1 MTARGAASHGYLGNE
16 EAPFHGA
23 KLLLMESRR
32 LLTCL
37 RDDFAHIPF
46 PAHWDLPGG
55 GREGAERPVDCALR
69 ELFEEFGLRLA
80 SERLSAHVFRSHQRP
95 DMVSWL
101 FAGRLVPAALVI
113 PLAWI
118 AWMLARG
125 AVLGVY
131 PYGFVAVGERGLGP
145 VLVTLVMILAFG
157 LVVALVL
164 WGVDVLL
171 GRRSTDAHAPV
182 ERAG

>member
-101 FAGRLVPAALVI
+101 FAGRLSMRPNPRTSCVNPFTSHIYVDRVKVISNPATVCQGSGHK
-113 PLAWI
+113 
-118 AWMLARG
+118 R
-125 AVLGVY
+125 
-131 PYGFVAVGERGLGP
+131 
-145 VLVTLVMILAFG
+145 
-157 LVVALVL
+157 
-164 WGVDVLL
+164 
-171 GRRSTDAHAPV
+171 
-182 ERAG
+182 